1 MAAIFQIRRGTSNIS
16 IADGE
21 LYIHQG
27 SGSLQFGSGSNN
39 AITLLPLNVPVVG
52 NINLI
57 GNISA
62 SGDVK
67 IGGNIYLGDNLAN
80 DSVNVNSPFS
90 GSIIPS
96 GSNIFDL
103 GSSTNIYRNLYVNVI
118 SASSLSVP
126 ALSLI
131 TGSVG
136 NLAYFD
142 TTNSLKTAIPIHV
155 VNSQNTITIG
165 TTAYNGTQPE
175 RLMVDAN
182 TSYNIATFQTSQQN
196 SYAEVNIKN
205 FGSGSNASA
214 DLVIWNDVGTES
226 SSYVDFGINSSNYS
240 AGNVGYGGDG
250 YLINAGNDLYVGSL
264 LSGSHG
270 HLHLFGGNLWQ
281 SSSISIYND
290 GTIGINTDKFNN
302 NISTIP
308 TNGFAVEISGSVK
321 FDNDIFVSGAISSS
335 TISSIL
341 SATASLNSYTSSIS
355 ASLASVNSYTS
366 SLKGALSITGSNLT
380 VLGNLLVQGTT
391 TTVNSTQVQLSSS
404 ILTLDA
410 GGTVNGGIYVNDT
423 IGTTATGSLLW
434 NVNTNY
440 WMVGVSGSES
450 QILTAGGMNV
460 ISSSTQITNL
470 GYTTTSSF
478 NTYTASIST
487 ASIEN
492 RFATL
497 ASITSSYN
505 QVTASL
511 NAETASIESRFITL
525 ASVTGAL
532 NTETASIEAR
542 FTTLQTLTASY
553 SSSIGQINAETASI
567 EARFLILAGVTASFN
582 TFTGSTYTTFSSSTA
597 TRLAA
602 VEYTASILT
611 PSGAVQ
617 QFAGLNV
624 FTSSAQAQLT
634 ALGNLTAS
642 YNQFTASNNN
652 TSLNSFTASNANT
665 SLNAATASYATTG
678 SNQFN
683 GNQTIT
689 GSLNVTNSIT
699 GSLFG
704 TASYALNGSSNAILY
719 QTASAS
725 STWVFNH
732 FLQTKYPVVT
742 VYDNTDSIII
752 PQSVTANDSGSLTI
766 TFSSPRTGTAV
777 ASKGGYVGSVVS
789 SATTATALATGRN
802 INGTLFDGTQ
812 NITIPNLVSG
822 SSQISYTGLLNIPA
836 GIVSGSSQILSGIT
850 LVSGSSQ
857 IDITQTTNY
866 TTFSSSIAYSISSS
880 VASTNWVNISSK
892 PAGLVS
898 GSSQVNFTQLSG
910 ISSGI
915 VSSSAQVTPLL
926 PSGVVSGSSQV
937 NFTQLSGI
945 SSGIVSS
952 SAQVTP
958 LLPSGVV
965 SGSSQIGNY
974 VATITGTANQITV
987 AGSGTSNAAVTLS
1000 LPQNIATTSDVTFN
1014 NITASAGIRA
1024 VGDII
1029 AYYSSDE
1036 RLKENIT
1043 PIPNALSKVQLI
1055 SGNTY
1060 DWKEGFDNIHPHK
1073 GNDVGVI
1080 AQEIEKVLPQV
1091 VINRDNGYKAVDYE
1105 KIVPLL
1111 IEAIKE
1117 LSDKIDR
1124 LENK

>member
-39 AITLLPLNVPVVG
+39 AITLLPLNAPVVG
-52 NINLI
+52 NINITGDITASNLYVRQDLHVSGNLFLGDSTTGDNIQTLGYFNTDLKPATTNTYNI
-57 GNISA
+57 GSPTQNFKTIYATTISA
-62 SGDVK
+62 ST
-67 IGGNIYLGDNLAN
+67 ISNISG
-80 DSVNVNSPFS
+80 SVNQLAYF
-90 GSIIPS
+90 
-96 GSNIFDL
+96 
-103 GSSTNIYRNLYVNVI
+103 SSTNNVSNAPVANLVNNNNT
-118 SASSLSVP
+118 L
-126 ALSLI
+126 AL
-131 TGSVG
+131 
-136 NLAYFD
+136 
-142 TTNSLKTAIPIHV
+142 
-155 VNSQNTITIG
+155 G
-165 TTAYNGTQPE
+165 TTAFTSGAAE
-175 RLMVDAN
+175 RLMVDN
-182 TSYNIATFQTSQQN
+182 GQSYNIATFQTSNQN
-196 SYAEVNIKN
+196 NYAEVNIKN
-205 FGSGSNASA
+205 FGSGSNAST
-214 DLVIWNDVGTES
+214 DLILWNDQTTES
-226 SSYVDFGINSSNYS
+226 SSYVDLGINSSNYS
-240 AGNVGYGGDG
+240 AGYVGFGGDG
-250 YLINAGNDLYVGSL
+250 YLLNAANDMYVGSIQT
-264 LSGSHG
+264 GSHG
-270 HLHLFGGNLWQ
+270 HLHLFAGQLWTA
-281 SSSISIYND
+281 SAISIYND
-290 GTIGINTDKFNN
+290 NTIGINTDKFNN
-302 NISTIP
+302 NANTIP
-308 TNGFAVEISGSVK
+308 ASTQGFAIEVSGSVQ
-321 FDNDIFVSGAISSS
+321 FDNNIYVSGAISSS

-341 SATASLNSYTSSIS
+341 STTASLNLYTSSAS

-366 SLKGALSITGSNLT
+366 SLKTALSITGSNVT

-497 ASITSSYN
+497 ASVTASYN

-511 NAETASIESRFITL
+511 NAETASIESRFTTL

-553 SSSIGQINAETASI
+553 SSSIGQINSETASI
-567 EARFLILAGVTASFN
+567 EARFLTLAGVTASFN

-617 QFAGLNV
+617 QFTGLNA

-926 PSGVVSGSSQV
+926 PSGVVSGSSQ
-937 NFTQLSGI
+937 
-945 SSGIVSS
+945 
-952 SAQVTP
+952 
-958 LLPSGVV
+958 
-965 SGSSQIGNY
+965 IGNY